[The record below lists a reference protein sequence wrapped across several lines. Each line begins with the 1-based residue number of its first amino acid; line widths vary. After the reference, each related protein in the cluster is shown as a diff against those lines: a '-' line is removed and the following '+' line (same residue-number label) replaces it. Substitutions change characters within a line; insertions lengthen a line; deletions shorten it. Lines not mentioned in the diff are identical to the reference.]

1 MFVECET
8 QGNILKVKY
17 LGIRILQFT
26 SNLSFYQ
33 RSQASGSLQQYSWDP
48 SIRSACTILA
58 NLIIA
63 ISPVLSNIFRCGK
76 KHLAHITRLQ
86 YDQHLITY
94 FSKQLFIF
102 RKPLLDEYPGCQDP
116 KLMPQ
121 GLTGSSR
128 CSVHCTEHLL
138 SARPCQVTWTCHV
151 TDILYCG

>member
-76 KHLAHITRLQ
+76 KHLVHITRLQ

-94 FSKQLFIF
+94 FSKQLLIF
-102 RKPLLDEYPGCQDP
+102 RKPLNSGLFWTSIQDARIP
-116 KLMPQ
+116 NLCHR
-121 GLTGSSR
+121 G
-128 CSVHCTEHLL
+128 VH
-138 SARPCQVTWTCHV
+138 RPHIIEMYYVQCRIMYNVL
-151 TDILYCG
+151 IRL

>member
-94 FSKQLFIF
+94 FSKQLLIF
-102 RKPLLDEYPGCQDP
+102 SYFLGYFGRVSRMPGSQTYATGP
-116 KLMPQ
+116 RPAITTFLSEFRVKL
-121 GLTGSSR
+121 G
-128 CSVHCTEHLL
+128 
-138 SARPCQVTWTCHV
+138 
-151 TDILYCG
+151 